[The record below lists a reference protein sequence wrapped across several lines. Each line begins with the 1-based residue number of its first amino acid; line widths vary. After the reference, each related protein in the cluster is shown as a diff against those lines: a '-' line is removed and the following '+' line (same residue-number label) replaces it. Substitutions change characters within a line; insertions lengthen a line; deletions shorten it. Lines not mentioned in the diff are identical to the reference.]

1 MYKKY
6 LYIKDLKENKTAEI
20 HINDD
25 RLFCSLCQSFSCF
38 HIQFAMETSRVA
50 KLHMESQVIDHE
62 IGVDRNKVEKITNR
76 KRRTHLTLQV

>member
-6 LYIKDLKENKTAEI
+6 LIKDLKENKTAEI

-50 KLHMESQVIDHE
+50 KLH
-62 IGVDRNKVEKITNR
+62 IGVSSNRPRDRYR
-76 KRRTHLTLQV
+76 